1 LVLARRSSDKG
12 SLILSTSQVCVS
24 NLSRQ
29 GTAETEMI
37 AFAEKTEIHN
47 GLWSTFI
54 VKPSMV
60 LRKQNSIL
68 PWFSCCAMG
77 FVRVDELAA
86 AMIDIARN
94 GSEEQVAQN
103 PEIVMRGRSVLDTPK
118 FGSKWCPLR

>member
-1 LVLARRSSDKG
+1 
-12 SLILSTSQVCVS
+12 
-24 NLSRQ
+24 
-29 GTAETEMI
+29 MI
-37 AFAEKTEIHN
+37 AFAEKAEFHN

-54 VKPSMV
+54 VKPSLV
-60 LRKQNSIL
+60 LRKQHSLL

-94 GSEEQVAQN
+94 GSEERVAQN